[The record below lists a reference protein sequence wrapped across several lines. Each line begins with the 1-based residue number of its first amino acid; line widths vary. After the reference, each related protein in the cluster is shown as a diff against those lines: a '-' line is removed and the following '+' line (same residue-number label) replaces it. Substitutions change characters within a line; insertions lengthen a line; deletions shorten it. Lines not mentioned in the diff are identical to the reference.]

1 MSAITLKNIPK
12 GLHELLRHS
21 AESHRRSLNNEIIFN
36 LEDALGIKNQKTN
49 NVLEEAKNM
58 RAMFKFSITDKDI
71 ENFKSAGRKS

>member
-12 GLHELLRHS
+12 GLH
-21 AESHRRSLNNEIIFN
+21 
-36 LEDALGIKNQKTN
+36 LEDALGIKNQRTN